1 VFLFGRIS
9 FALRLYNLMDS
20 VEEMMKTALARLR
33 AKTDQDLSVL
43 IARQLKRSL
52 ADAHR
57 GKYQQAAKGYHAARA
72 LLAVADIPP
81 TKREQL
87 CGMLAELRSHIE
99 LPASA
104 VA

>member
-1 VFLFGRIS
+1 
-9 FALRLYNLMDS
+9 MQ
-20 VEEMMKTALARLR
+20 TALARLR

-43 IARQLKRSL
+43 VARQLKRSL

-57 GKYQQAAKGYHAARA
+57 GRYQQAANGYHAARA
-72 LLAVADIPP
+72 LLAVADIPRA
-81 TKREQL
+81 KREQL
-87 CGMLAELRSHIE
+87 DGMLAELRSHIE